1 MGTREKENMKLL
13 QQLPEVKEGLSY
25 EHADLQCKCWTVSIL
40 ADISKSLSIIA
51 DKLPENPD
59 ERLLRELM
67 KEPNEGKNENPEE
80 TRMKKELEQRRE
92 SRAWNHANHEF
103 VDE

>member
-1 MGTREKENMKLL
+1 M
-13 QQLPEVKEGLSY
+13 PEITEGLSY
-25 EHADLQCKCWTVSIL
+25 QQADLQCKCWIVSIL
-40 ADISKSLSIIA
+40 ADISKSLAIIA

-59 ERLLRELM
+59 ERLLQELM
-67 KEPNEGKNENPEE
+67 KEPNEGQNENPEE